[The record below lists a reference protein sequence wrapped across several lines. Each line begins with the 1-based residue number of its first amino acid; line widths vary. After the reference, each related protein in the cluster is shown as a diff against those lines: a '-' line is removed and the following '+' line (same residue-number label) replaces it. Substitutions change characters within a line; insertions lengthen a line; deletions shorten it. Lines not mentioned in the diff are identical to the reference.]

1 MVHRYAKTDLALV
14 SPDGNP
20 DRAVWISLNTDGS
33 LNLHGVTFPAHP
45 ARAATPAMWE
55 AAKANRQA
63 SQHRYGNNHPGAF
76 VLKVSPPRT
85 A

>member
-1 MVHRYAKTDLALV
+1 MVHRYAKTDLALY

-20 DRAVWISLNTDGS
+20 DRAVWVGLNTDGT
-33 LNLHGVTFPAHP
+33 LNLDGVTFPEKTVPAVTP
-45 ARAATPAMWE
+45 ARWE

-76 VLKVSPPRT
+76 VLKVSQPRT

>member
-1 MVHRYAKTDLALV
+1 MVHRYAKTDLALY

-20 DRAVWISLNTDGS
+20 DRAVWVSINTDGT
-33 LNLHGVTFPAHP
+33 LNLDGVTFPAKP
-45 ARAATPAMWE
+45 VRVVTPAMWE

-76 VLKVSPPRT
+76 VLKVNQPHT